1 MNDLPLALFAVAAPG
16 TEAVVR
22 AELAALGALSPE
34 IVTGGVAFNGDAETM
49 MRVNL
54 WSRTASR
61 VLLRI
66 ACFPAPNL
74 RALASGAARVPWGD
88 WLAPPRR
95 LHVKATCHASR
106 VYHSGA
112 AAERVL
118 EAACAATGCAPAAD
132 SSPSAGSSPAAAS
145 GDAAAAVLV
154 RLERDVCTISL
165 DTSGAHLHLRAWRLE
180 TAKAPLREN
189 LAAAVLLQSGW
200 DGAEALLDPMC
211 GSGTFPVE
219 AALLAARVPPG
230 SARRFAFMDWPG
242 FDADP
247 WARLLD
253 AAAGQRRPPP
263 CPIRAADR
271 DAGAVEI
278 TQRNAARAGVEELI
292 EVERRAL
299 SATPA
304 LPGPG
309 LIVCNPPYGGRLGRP
324 ADLRD
329 LYAALGAVVRRMS
342 GWRATVVT
350 TEPRLAAACGLPFAP
365 PGPPISHGGLR
376 LGVYRTGVSE

>member
-1 MNDLPLALFAVAAPG
+1 MEKTPLELFAVAAPG

-22 AELAALGALSPE
+22 DELAALGVTSPA
-34 IVTGGVAFNGDAETM
+34 VVPGGVAFTGDADTM
-49 MRVNL
+49 MRANL

-61 VLLRI
+61 VLRRI
-66 ACFPAPNL
+66 ARFPAPNL
-74 RALASGAARVPWGD
+74 RALAAQAARVPWRD
-88 WLAPPRR
+88 LLSPHLP
-95 LHVKATCHASR
+95 LQVKATCHASR

-112 AAERVL
+112 AAERVR
-118 EAACAATGCAPAAD
+118 EAAMAAAGCPAHEGDDDTGAPARDEA
-132 SSPSAGSSPAAAS
+132 AFPAL
-145 GDAAAAVLV
+145 VLV

-189 LAAAVLLQSGW
+189 LAAAVLLLSAY

-219 AALLAARVPPG
+219 AALLAARIPPG
-230 SARRFAFMDWPG
+230 GARRFAFMDSPG
-242 FDADP
+242 FDAAG

-253 AAAGQRRPPP
+253 EAAGLRREPP

-278 TQRNAARAGVEELI
+278 TRRNAARAGVADLL

-299 SATPA
+299 SATPGF
-304 LPGPG
+304 PGPG
-309 LIVCNPPYGGRLGRP
+309 LLVCNPPYGGRIGRP
-324 ADLRD
+324 SDLRD
-329 LYAALGAVVRRMS
+329 LYAALGAVARRLP

-350 TEPRLAAACGLPFAP
+350 TEPRLAAACDLPFLP
-365 PGPPISHGGLR
+365 PGPLLAHGGLR
-376 LGVYRTGVSE
+376 LGVYRT